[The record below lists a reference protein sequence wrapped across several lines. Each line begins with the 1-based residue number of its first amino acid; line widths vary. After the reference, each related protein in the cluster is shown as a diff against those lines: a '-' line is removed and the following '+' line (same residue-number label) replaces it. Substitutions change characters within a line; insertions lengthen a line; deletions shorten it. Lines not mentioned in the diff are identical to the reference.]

1 MPANDCV
8 GSACLVRTGEGRA
21 YGEEAASGFPT
32 VEERRSRGSRLLW
45 GVDRW
50 TGAPL
55 TAVSVLAAGIAW
67 VALSAVFDFPDQ
79 WERIFQTLV
88 AAITVVMVF
97 VIQHTQAR
105 HQAATQ
111 RKLDEI
117 LRVLPEADN
126 SLLALEHASD
136 DELRAAHQQHQQIR
150 QTALQELEDDVS
162 QPDRAR

>member
-1 MPANDCV
+1 M
-8 GSACLVRTGEGRA
+8 RTGEGRA
-21 YGEEAASGFPT
+21 YGEGPASGFPV

-88 AAITVVMVF
+88 AAVTVVMVF

-136 DELRAAHQQHQQIR
+136 DELRTVHRQHQQIR
-150 QTALQELEDDVS
+150 QTALQELEEDAS
-162 QPDRAR
+162 QPDGARQNSAR

>member
-1 MPANDCV
+1 M
-8 GSACLVRTGEGRA
+8 RTN
-21 YGEEAASGFPT
+21 EERTDGGVASELPS
-32 VEERRSRGSRLLW
+32 VEEKRSRGSRLLW

-88 AAITVVMVF
+88 AAVTVVMVF

-136 DELRAAHQQHQQIR
+136 DELRTVHRQHQQIR
-150 QTALQELEDDVS
+150 QTALQELEEDVS
-162 QPDRAR
+162 QPGSAR

>member
-1 MPANDCV
+1 M
-8 GSACLVRTGEGRA
+8 RTGERHAEGP
-21 YGEEAASGFPT
+21 ASGLPS
-32 VEERRSRGSRLLW
+32 VEEKRSRGSRLLW

-79 WERIFQTLV
+79 WERVFQTLV
-88 AAITVVMVF
+88 AAVTLVMVF

-136 DELRAAHQQHQQIR
+136 DELRAAHRQHQQIR
-150 QTALQELEDDVS
+150 QTALQELEEDVT
-162 QPDRAR
+162 QPDAAPTIR